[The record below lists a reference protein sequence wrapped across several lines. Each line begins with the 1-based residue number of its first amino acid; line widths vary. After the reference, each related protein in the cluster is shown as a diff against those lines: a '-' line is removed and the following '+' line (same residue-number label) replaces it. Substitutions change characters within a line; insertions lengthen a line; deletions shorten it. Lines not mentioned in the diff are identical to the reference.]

1 MRLFFCDCEA
11 SWTNWT
17 CWHYR
22 CDICSS
28 QRIIGEDADWTV
40 NSGLEGAYHLCC
52 KCSQRQVVSDER
64 DTIKH
69 CEILFCA
76 MANGMLWE
84 HDIKYLTMSYWRRQQ
99 VRHALNYR
107 FVTYNDEKKMLRR
120 WKCAIY
126 QIYKRLMFFQYRF
139 GGGTL
144 SVCSWLSLRNGR
156 WRSRQK
162 CTCHARREAEANR
175 GFLGYWFFWNCV
187 PAQIEE
193 CTVGVCDGEFYQSCS
208 WKENG
213 GCYQSCLSRGS
224 WVEYQ

>member
-1 MRLFFCDCEA
+1 MRSNSILTGLFLFIQTWPAVQRNVTCMRLFFCDCEA

-28 QRIIGEDADWTV
+28 QRIIGEDADWTM

-52 KCSQRQVVSDER
+52 KCSQRQVVSDKK

-107 FVTYNDEKKMLRR
+107 FVTHNDEEFFVTPLKVGYISDLQKANVFSIPLWRRHAIRLQLVVLEEWSVEVKARVFLR
-120 WKCAIY
+120 K
-126 QIYKRLMFFQYRF
+126 
-139 GGGTL
+139 
-144 SVCSWLSLRNGR
+144 
-156 WRSRQK
+156 
-162 CTCHARREAEANR
+162 
-175 GFLGYWFFWNCV
+175 
-187 PAQIEE
+187 
-193 CTVGVCDGEFYQSCS
+193 
-208 WKENG
+208 
-213 GCYQSCLSRGS
+213 
-224 WVEYQ
+224 